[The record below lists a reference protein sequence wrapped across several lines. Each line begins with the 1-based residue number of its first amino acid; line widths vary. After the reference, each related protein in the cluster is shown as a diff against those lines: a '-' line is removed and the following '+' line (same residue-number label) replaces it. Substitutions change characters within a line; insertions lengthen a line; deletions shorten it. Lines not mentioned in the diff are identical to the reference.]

1 MGRRI
6 QGQRRGRGSPT
17 FRAPS
22 HRYKADLSHPTVA
35 DSEGQSASDSRRES
49 GDDDL
54 IRGTV
59 VDIEHDPARSA
70 PVAAVEFADSESG
83 AGDGDRRLVLA
94 PEGIGVGDELQ
105 VGVSAA
111 IEPGNTLPLAEIPEG
126 VPICNVEANQG
137 DGGTFARASG
147 VNATL
152 LAHERSVAVV
162 QLPSGDVK
170 RLDPQCRAT
179 IGVVAG
185 GGRTEKPMVTA
196 GNKHHKMKSR
206 GTKWPNVR
214 GVAMNAVDHPFGGG
228 GRQHPGRPKSISR
241 DAAPGR
247 KVGDIASR
255 RTGRGGDN

>member
-6 QGQRRGRGSPT
+6 QGQRRGRGTPT

-22 HRYKADLSHPTVA
+22 HRYKSDLQHRNVE
-35 DSEGQSASDSRRES
+35 D
-49 GDDDL
+49 GDVVS
-54 IRGTV
+54 GTV

-70 PVAAVEFADSESG
+70 PVAAVEFE
-83 AGDGDRRLVLA
+83 DGDHRLVLA
-94 PEGIGVGDELQ
+94 PEGVGVGDRIQ
-105 VGVSAA
+105 VGVSSA

-126 VPICNVEANQG
+126 VPVCNVESNQG
-137 DGGTFARASG
+137 DGGKFARASG

-152 LAHERSVAVV
+152 MAHDRNVAVV
-162 QLPSGDVK
+162 QLPSDDVV

-185 GGRTEKPMVTA
+185 GGRTEKPMVKA
-196 GNKHHKMKSR
+196 GNKYHKMKAR

-228 GRQHPGRPKSISR
+228 GRQHPGKPKSISR
-241 DAAPGR
+241 NAPPGR

-255 RTGRGGDN
+255 RTGRGGDSE

>member
-22 HRYKADLSHPTVA
+22 HRYKADLSHRTVE
-35 DSEGQSASDSRRES
+35 D
-49 GDDDL
+49 GDVVA
-54 IRGTV
+54 GTV

-70 PVAAVEFADSESG
+70 PVAAVEFE
-83 AGDGDRRLVLA
+83 DGDQRLVLA
-94 PEGIGVGDELQ
+94 PEGVGVGDELQ

-137 DGGTFARASG
+137 DGGKFARASG

-152 LAHERSVAVV
+152 MAHERSVAVV
-162 QLPSGDVK
+162 QLPSDEVK

-185 GGRTEKPMVTA
+185 GGRTEKPIVTA
-196 GNKHHKMKSR
+196 GNKYHKMKSR

-228 GRQHPGRPKSISR
+228 GRQHPGRPKSVSR
-241 DAAPGR
+241 DASPGR